1 MKRRIVS
8 AWLALMLLSCVPACA
23 WAEESAAP
31 AVLTAENQ
39 FTAGDLEPAAPEDA
53 TPIVLDD
60 GAADEG
66 AGYTLKDGVLTITDG
81 GSYLLSGEVHNGQI
95 VISAGSDDKVRLLL
109 DGLTLTADGC
119 AAIEAVQ
126 ADKVFILTVEGSEN
140 AITVTGAP
148 DSFGKADA
156 ALWVDCT
163 LTMGGSGA
171 LRVSC
176 PEGHGVKSTDSL
188 KITGGTLTVEA
199 GKRGLSGK
207 DSVRI
212 AGGDVTVVSGT
223 DAIRSTREDAGK
235 LGYIYV
241 SGGTVQLTTQGD
253 GLSAEGV
260 IQVDGGEITVKAGER
275 SEAQTSSSTGG
286 KKGWSDAD
294 AADDTPS
301 RKGMKADSILIRGG
315 TLALDTADDGLNAA
329 SSLTISGGDVTI
341 ATGDD
346 ALHSDKL
353 LTITGGR
360 LEITACYEGI
370 EGETIL
376 IEGGSID
383 LTSSDDGINATGS
396 MDGSAFGRGRPGEG
410 GSSASLTINGGEVT
424 ITAQGD
430 GMDSNGD
437 MTIGGGCVY
446 ICGAAASGEV
456 PIDYSG
462 TGVMTGGTLLATGS
476 SSRMLQSF
484 GGASTQPATVVALQR
499 PHNGGDTITLLD
511 ADGSVLIS
519 FTPAHAYQLVI
530 VSHPDLTA
538 EAACTLTAGSE
549 QRAVTVGSDT
559 YMADSGFGRGGFDRS
574 GAGKGSGGFGRGGHA
589 GDVPPDDNPPPMPDE
604 DGFIPEDFGPGGMPP
619 EGWMEGNIGM

>member
-8 AWLALMLLSCVPACA
+8 AWLALMLLSCVAACA

-31 AVLTAENQ
+31 AVLTAEDQ
-39 FTAGDLEPAAPEDA
+39 FTAGDLEPANPDEA
-53 TPIVLDD
+53 TPIVLGD
-60 GAADEG
+60 GASDEG
-66 AGYTLKDGVLTITDG
+66 EGYTLQDGVLTITDG
-81 GSYLLSGEVHNGQI
+81 GSYLLSGEVHSGQI
-95 VISAGSDDKVRLLL
+95 LISAGADDKVRLLL
-109 DGLTLTADGC
+109 DGLTLTADSC
-119 AAIEAVQ
+119 AAIEAAQ
-126 ADKVFILTVEGSEN
+126 ADKVFIMTLEGTEN

-156 ALWVDCT
+156 ALWADCT
-163 LTMGGSGA
+163 MTIGGSGA
-171 LRVSC
+171 LRISC
-176 PEGHGVKSTDSL
+176 AAGHGVKSTDSL

-212 AGGDVTVVSGT
+212 AGGDITVVSGT

-253 GLSAEGV
+253 GFSAEGV
-260 IQVDGGEITVKAGER
+260 IQVDGGDITVKAGER
-275 SEAQTSSSTGG
+275 SEAQASSGTGG
-286 KKGWSDAD
+286 KKGWSDTD
-294 AADDTPS
+294 ADDDAPS
-301 RKGMKADSILIRGG
+301 QKGMKADSILIRDGA
-315 TLALDTADDGLNAA
+315 LALDTADDGLNAA

-346 ALHSDKL
+346 ALHSDKQ

-376 IEGGSID
+376 IEGGSVD
-383 LTSSDDGINATGS
+383 LTSTDDGINATGS
-396 MDGSAFGRGRPGEG
+396 MDGSAFGRGRPGMG

-446 ICGAAASGEV
+446 ICGAAVSGEV

-462 TGVMTGGTLLATGS
+462 TGVITGGTLLATGS
-476 SSRMLQSF
+476 STRILQSF
-484 GGASTQPATVVALQR
+484 GGASTQPTTVVALQS
-499 PHNGGDTITLLD
+499 PHNGGDTITLLN
-511 ADGSVLIS
+511 ADGSVLTA
-519 FTPAHAYQLVI
+519 FTPAHGYQLVI
-530 VSHPDLTA
+530 VSHPDLTT
-538 EAACTLTAGSE
+538 EAACILTAGSE
-549 QRAVTVGSDT
+549 QRAVTVGNDT
-559 YMADSGFGRGGFDRS
+559 YMADSGFGRGGFDRG
-574 GAGKGSGGFGRGGHA
+574 GAGKGRGSHA
-589 GDVPPDDNPPPMPDE
+589 GDVPPDDDPLPMPDE
-604 DGFIPEDFGPGGMPP
+604 DGFIPEDFGPGGMAPDR
-619 EGWMEGNIGM
+619 WMDGSIGL

>member
-8 AWLALMLLSCVPACA
+8 AWLVLMLLSCVPACA

-95 VISAGSDDKVRLLL
+95 LIRAGADDKVRLLL
-109 DGLTLTADGC
+109 NGLTLTADGC
-119 AAIEAVQ
+119 AAIEAAK
-126 ADKVFILTVEGSEN
+126 ADKVFITTLEGTEN

-156 ALWVDCT
+156 ALWADCT
-163 LTMGGSGA
+163 LTLGGSGS

-223 DAIRSTREDAGK
+223 DAVRSTREDAGK
-235 LGYIYV
+235 LGYIYI

-253 GLSAEGV
+253 GFSAEGV

-275 SEAQTSSSTGG
+275 SEAQTSSGTGG

-329 SSLTISGGDVTI
+329 SSLTVSGGDVTI

-346 ALHSDKL
+346 ALHSDKQ
-353 LTITGGR
+353 LTISGGR

-396 MDGSAFGRGRPGEG
+396 ADGFAFGRGRPGEG

-462 TGVMTGGTLLATGS
+462 MGVITGGTLLATGS
-476 SSRMLQSF
+476 SSHMLQSF
-484 GGASTQPATVVALQR
+484 GGSSSQPTTVVTLNTQHSA
-499 PHNGGDTITLLD
+499 GDTITLQD
-511 ADGSVLIS
+511 TEGAVLTS
-519 FTPAHAYQLVI
+519 FTPTCSYQLII
-530 VSHPDLTA
+530 VSCPALA
-538 EAACTLTAGSE
+538 EGSVCTLTAGSE
-549 QRAVTVGSDT
+549 QRAMTVGSDT
-559 YMADSGFGRGGFDRS
+559 YMAEGGFGRGGF
-574 GAGKGSGGFGRGGHA
+574 GKGNSGFGRGGHA
-589 GDVPPDDNPPPMPDE
+589 GDVPPDDDPPPMPDE
-604 DGFIPEDFGPGGMPP
+604 DGFIPDGFGPGGMPP
-619 EGWMEGNIGM
+619 EGWMEGSIGL

>member
-8 AWLALMLLSCVPACA
+8 AWLALMLLSCVATCA

-31 AVLTAENQ
+31 AVLTAEDQ
-39 FTAGDLEPAAPEDA
+39 FTAGDLEPANPDEA
-53 TPIVLDD
+53 TPIVLGD
-60 GAADEG
+60 GASDEG
-66 AGYTLKDGVLTITDG
+66 EGYTLQDGVLTITDG
-81 GSYLLSGEVHNGQI
+81 GSYLLSGEVHSGQI
-95 VISAGSDDKVRLLL
+95 LISAGADDKVRLLL
-109 DGLTLTADGC
+109 DGLTLTADSC
-119 AAIEAVQ
+119 AAIEAAQ
-126 ADKVFILTVEGSEN
+126 ADKVFIMTLEGTEN

-156 ALWVDCT
+156 ALWADCT
-163 LTMGGSGA
+163 LTINGGGA

-188 KITGGTLTVEA
+188 KITGSALTVEA

-212 AGGDVTVVSGT
+212 GGGDITVVSGT
-223 DAIRSTREDAGK
+223 DAVRATREDPGK

-253 GLSAEGV
+253 GFSAEGV
-260 IQVDGGEITVKAGER
+260 IQVDGGDITVKAGER
-275 SEAQTSSSTGG
+275 SEAQASSGAGG
-286 KKGWSDAD
+286 KKSRSDE
-294 AADDTPS
+294 DDDVPS
-301 RKGMKADSILIRGG
+301 QKGMKADSILIRGG
-315 TLALDTADDGLNAA
+315 ALALDAADDGLNAA
-329 SSLTISGGDVTI
+329 SSLTLSGGDVTI

-346 ALHSDKL
+346 ALHSDKQ

-376 IEGGSID
+376 IEGGSVD
-383 LTSSDDGINATGS
+383 LTSTDDGINATGS
-396 MDGSAFGRGRPGEG
+396 TDGSAFGRGRSGMG

-430 GMDSNGD
+430 GMDSNGN

-462 TGVMTGGTLLATGS
+462 TGVITGGMLLATGS
-476 SSRMLQSF
+476 STRMLQSF
-484 GGASTQPATVVALQR
+484 GGASTQPTTVVALQS

-511 ADGSVLIS
+511 ADGSVLTA

-530 VSHPDLTA
+530 VSHPDLTT
-538 EAACTLTAGSE
+538 EAACILTAGSE

-559 YMADSGFGRGGFDRS
+559 YMADSGFGRGGFDRG
-574 GAGKGSGGFGRGGHA
+574 GAGKGRGSHA
-589 GDVPPDDNPPPMPDE
+589 GDVPPDDDPLPMPDE
-604 DGFIPEDFGPGGMPP
+604 DGFIPEDFGPGGMAPDR
-619 EGWMEGNIGM
+619 WMDGSIGL